1 MNPLRSNKKLEN
13 FGFLAMS
20 KPFSVSIILLNAVVV
35 ATAVMLAVITVR
47 AVIIVAI
54 RHVLF
59 CDPRFPV
66 NHCSTVYSWKLKVTW
81 RVCPLW
87 SEPISST

>member
-1 MNPLRSNKKLEN
+1 MDFETSLRSNKKLEN
-13 FGFLAMS
+13 FGFLATS
-20 KPFSVSIILLNAVVV
+20 KPFSVSIIPLNAVVV

-59 CDPRFPV
+59 CETRFYY
-66 NHCSTVYSWKLKVTW
+66 NHCSNCLFT
-81 RVCPLW
+81 
-87 SEPISST
+87 EIISHMESLAAMV